1 MEKQLKVVSVDKENG
16 TFLCDDGNEYPLLD
30 GLDDLTTEELEHQI
44 NKARRTTIEFLKG
57 ICEDE

>member
-44 NKARRTTIEFLKG
+44 NKALRTTIEFLKG